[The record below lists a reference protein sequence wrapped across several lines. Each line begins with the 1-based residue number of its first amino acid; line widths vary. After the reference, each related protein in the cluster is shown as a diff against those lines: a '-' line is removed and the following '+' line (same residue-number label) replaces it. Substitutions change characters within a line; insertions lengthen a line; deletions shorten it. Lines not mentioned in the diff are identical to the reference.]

1 MRILG
6 LLPPHPYETV
16 ARALGEGDSLA
27 AAGSG
32 AAVVLAVR
40 RRSADLLVVD
50 PAIFTDG
57 EYQQFLEA
65 LSHSPLPLLVL
76 ASLEPNTA
84 RRIVSVAA
92 LATVEVI
99 VHGAEGG
106 RALLV
111 QKMKALWESSVPATV
126 FRMAAPRFEHVPE
139 RLQAASVELF
149 AGGPLP
155 RWVPEFARASGLPR
169 RTLDRWMERAGIAGA
184 SMLLDIAR
192 LARAWRPLVDLKRP
206 AADVS
211 AACGY
216 VGPRS
221 FVSHARRIVGVPP
234 AQFGETLSRSEFAE
248 RLVRSLL
255 E

>member
-6 LLPPHPYETV
+6 LLPPHPYEAV
-16 ARALGEGDSLA
+16 SRALGKGDSLA

-40 RRSADLLVVD
+40 RRKCDLLVVD
-50 PAIFTDG
+50 PALFSDG
-57 EYQQFLEA
+57 EYRQFLHA
-65 LSHSPLPLLVL
+65 LSLSPLPLLVL
-76 ASLEPNTA
+76 ASLEPATA
-84 RRIVSVAA
+84 RRIVSAAA
-92 LATVEVI
+92 LAAVEVI

-106 RALLV
+106 QTLLA

-126 FRMAAPRFEHVPE
+126 FRMAAPRFEHFPE

-155 RWVPEFARASGLPR
+155 RWVPELARASGLPR
-169 RTLDRWMERAGIAGA
+169 RTLDRWMERAGLAGA
-184 SMLLDIAR
+184 SMLLDTAR

-206 AADVS
+206 AAEVS

-216 VGPRS
+216 AGPRS
-221 FVSHARRIVGVPP
+221 FVSHALRIVGVSPS
-234 AQFGETLSRSEFAE
+234 QFAETLSRSEFAE
-248 RLVRSLL
+248 RLAWSLL